1 MSCTPLLLM
10 SDDYSFFVCTVLP
23 KKKKKILDHGD
34 NYPFDGPKGTLAH
47 AFDPG
52 EGIGGDVHFD
62 EDELWTT
69 DSRGTSSACQM
80 KYTKDYILVVL
91 F

>member
-1 MSCTPLLLM
+1 MMDLIVNNYTPVTCTT
-10 SDDYSFFVCTVLP
+10 SNHECTFFVFVPLHKT
-23 KKKKKILDHGD
+23 IQDHGD

-62 EDELWTT
+62 DDELWTT
-69 DSRGTSSACQM
+69 DSKGTSL
-80 KYTKDYILVVL
+80 D
-91 F
+91 

>member
-1 MSCTPLLLM
+1 MSNH
-10 SDDYSFFVCTVLP
+10 DYSFFLCVSLYKT
-23 KKKKKILDHGD
+23 IQDHGD

-62 EDELWTT
+62 EDELWTA
-69 DSRGTSSACQM
+69 DSRGTFSACQF
-80 KYTKDYILVVL
+80 KYIPYQRLY
-91 F
+91 

>member
-1 MSCTPLLLM
+1 MDIKTHLLCLILTIH
-10 SDDYSFFVCTVLP
+10 FLCVLLY
-23 KKKKKILDHGD
+23 KTTQDHGD

-62 EDELWTT
+62 DDELWTT
-69 DSRGTSSACQM
+69 DSSGNFSACQI
-80 KYTKDYILVVL
+80 KYAPHERLY
-91 F
+91 